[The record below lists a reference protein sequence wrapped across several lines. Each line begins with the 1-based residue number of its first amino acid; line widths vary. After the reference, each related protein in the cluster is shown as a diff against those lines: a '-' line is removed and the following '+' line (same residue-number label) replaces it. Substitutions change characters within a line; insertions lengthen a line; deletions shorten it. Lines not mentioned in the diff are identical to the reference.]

1 MAFGTEQKIVFGYFE
16 FGNLSAIHA
25 EVWGRQL
32 CLSKESGEVTQAI
45 NLRIIQSKLFA
56 CKSVHVRIMSY
67 SSLKSHTTQEWL
79 AYTGG
84 DSLTFIGHVD
94 IAIKNKLRINFVV
107 MTIVCLYLPLVRTH
121 MHTHTHAQ

>member
-1 MAFGTEQKIVFGYFE
+1 MGQNRKLALGVFE
-16 FGNLSAIHA
+16 FGNLSAIHV

-45 NLRIIQSKLFA
+45 NLRIIPSKLFA

-94 IAIKNKLRINFVV
+94 IAIKK
-107 MTIVCLYLPLVRTH
+107 
-121 MHTHTHAQ
+121 